1 MTMTLAKAVV
11 DYARQLEIESVHSTS
26 HITLRKYHKQ
36 FGKEAFDQAKAKY
49 FSGKDA
55 VRWQVGSRI
64 MWPAPK

>member
-1 MTMTLAKAVV
+1 MEDLVKAVLN
-11 DYARQLEIESVHSTS
+11 YARQLEIDSVYSTS
-26 HITLRKYHKQ
+26 HYTLRVYHEQ
-36 FGKEAFDQAKAKY
+36 FGKEVFNQAKAKY